1 MPFAPK
7 LRVAFEKACPRRHAT
22 VTLGDDGHLVI
33 TRRSLLVAS
42 VALGACGGSRSS
54 RAATKSVVV
63 RGSDTMIVLAQAW
76 AEAYATQRSD
86 VRLEVSGGGTGTGIA
101 ALENGT
107 ADLATAS
114 RPMTRAERARIEA
127 ARGSA
132 VTETRV
138 CLDAITIYV
147 HPENPCPPLDVSTLA
162 RMYRRKVTRWA
173 EVGGESRPIVLYS
186 RENSSGTYAYFKE
199 HVLAKADFAA
209 EVQSLPGTSAVVH
222 AVSRD
227 RAGIGFAGVAR
238 ARRARVLPLV
248 NARGEVVTPTAE
260 DAISGRYPLARPLF
274 VYGTLDAPAEAAAFV
289 AWLGSARARSLAVS
303 AGFFDLPEGT

>member
-1 MPFAPK
+1 MTSG
-7 LRVAFEKACPRRHAT
+7 V
-22 VTLGDDGHLVI
+22 DGLFVL

-54 RAATKSVVV
+54 HAVESREVV

-76 AEAYATQRSD
+76 AEAYALDRPS

-114 RPMTRAERARIEA
+114 RPITKAERARIEA
-127 ARGSA
+127 ARGGTI
-132 VTETRV
+132 TETRV
-138 CLDAITIYV
+138 CLDAITLYV

-162 RMYRRKVTRWA
+162 RMYRRKVTRWS

-199 HVLAKADFAA
+199 HVLGKTDFAA

-238 ARRARVLPLV
+238 AKRARVLPLV
-248 NARGEVVTPTAE
+248 NARGEVVTPSAE
-260 DAISGRYPLARPLF
+260 DAVSGRYPLARPLF
-274 VYGTLDAPAEAAAFV
+274 VYGTSAANTEVSDFV
-289 AWLGSARARSLAVS
+289 AWLRSARARSLATN
-303 AGFFDLPEGT
+303 AGFFDLPEGA